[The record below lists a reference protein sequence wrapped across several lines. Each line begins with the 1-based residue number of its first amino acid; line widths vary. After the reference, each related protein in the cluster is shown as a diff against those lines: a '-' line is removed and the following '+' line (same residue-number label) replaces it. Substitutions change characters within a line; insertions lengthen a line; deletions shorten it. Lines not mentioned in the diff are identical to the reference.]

1 VTYDCPPFVA
11 DCRVRAATDLLTHTW
26 DPVVLMALRYGA
38 RRRRELL
45 AAIGGISDKAL
56 TQSLRRL
63 VDNGLLIRVG
73 DRPGVVY
80 ALSARGQSLVDGP
93 MTALAEWAVENA

>member
-1 VTYDCPPFVA
+1 MTYDCPPFVA

-26 DPVVLMALRYGA
+26 DPVVLMALRYGG

-45 AAIGGISDKAL
+45 ADIGGISDKAL

-73 DRPGVVY
+73 DRPAVVY
-80 ALSARGQSLVDGP
+80 ALSGRGQSLVDGP